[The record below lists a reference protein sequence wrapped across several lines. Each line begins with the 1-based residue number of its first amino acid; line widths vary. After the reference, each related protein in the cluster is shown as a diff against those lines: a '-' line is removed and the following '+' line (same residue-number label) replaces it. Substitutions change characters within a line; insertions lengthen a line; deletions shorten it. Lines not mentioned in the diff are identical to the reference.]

1 MKKFSSFI
9 SHLSSLERKRS
20 FTLIELLVVIAII
33 AILAAMLLPA
43 LNNAKCI
50 ARNSKCIAQ
59 EKQFFLALTDYS
71 DSNKGW
77 GPVPKY
83 SCGFTRWPA
92 MMFDGK
98 YLTQLKLYI
107 CPEAAS
113 YEYAEYVYHAKGKTR
128 DQLLTA
134 SGLTYFNYVHY
145 TINKFIV
152 GNSTTEAVSMSKAF
166 FPSQKILLADS
177 CGDPVNPS
185 NYASIPIN
193 KRRGLSSGFFAT
205 ASDIKYISPFIP
217 PRHLEKGNITWI
229 DGHVTTEAKPWQT
242 YQVSTYPVKQ
252 FHWDPQVN
260 DPNK

>member
-1 MKKFSSFI
+1 MR
-9 SHLSSLERKRS
+9 RKEKVEKTSRS
-20 FTLIELLVVIAII
+20 VFTLIELLVVIAII

-50 ARNSKCIAQ
+50 ARNSHCISQ

-71 DSNKGW
+71 DSNSGW
-77 GPVPKY
+77 GPVVK
-83 SCGFTRWPA
+83 SSGGFTRWPA
-92 MMFDGK
+92 PMFDGK

-113 YEYAEYVYHAKGKTR
+113 YEYADYVFHAKGKSR
-128 DQLLTA
+128 DSLLTA

-145 TINKFIV
+145 TVNRFLIGKNDDDSMV
-152 GNSTTEAVSMSKAF
+152 RNMSKAIQ
-166 FPSQKILLADS
+166 PSKKIQLADS
-177 CGDPVNPS
+177 CGEPCNPG
-185 NYASIPIN
+185 NYASVAMN

-205 ASDIKYISPFIP
+205 SAELKYISPFIP

-229 DGHVTTEAKPWQT
+229 DGHITSEFKPWQT

-252 FHWDPQVN
+252 FHWDPTVS
-260 DPNK
+260 DPTK